1 MKSFESQSPRED
13 GDSVRV
19 SVAIIPMAPAACD
32 TPMHLG
38 AGNTRYARVSMCE
51 TSAK

>member
-1 MKSFESQSPRED
+1 MKSFKSQSPRED
-13 GDSVRV
+13 GDSARV
-19 SVAIIPMAPAACD
+19 SAAMIPMAPAAGD

-38 AGNTRYARVSMCE
+38 AGNTRYARVSKCG